1 MNNPIATTRLAR
13 SRIPGALVRSAALLA
28 AAACTSAALG
38 QVTILPATTPESS
51 ANPLAINNAGAV
63 VGFVSEPLMPF
74 GTLTTPAQWAGPA
87 LNLSLFAA
95 PPGAPSG
102 GFQISS
108 ANGLNDVGSAVGQ
121 VAWPIAGPG
130 GDFASHAVRWNNGV
144 PTDLGT
150 VPGFNLAGARA
161 INNAGEV
168 IGFGAGATTLAVR
181 WTPSGVLQ
189 SLELLA
195 ADHNE
200 SLAFG
205 INNSGRAV
213 GYSGF
218 LDGDLTTSRR
228 PVAWTGTTATDLTTP
243 AGFNLGS
250 ARSINDTGDVV
261 GSSIIFDENIFDYT
275 DVRATQWAG
284 GVPELLP
291 LLDGF
296 MFSAADHINASG
308 LIIGNMYSDTNSA
321 FYGFDGVP
329 VLWQDGQVIDL
340 RTLLAPSFA
349 EGITFHIT
357 DLNDAGQITGTAI
370 TPTGSV
376 GFVMTIPT
384 PSAAA
389 VLALGGLM
397 AARRRR
403 RGTC

>member
-1 MNNPIATTRLAR
+1 MGT
-13 SRIPGALVRSAALLA
+13 
-28 AAACTSAALG
+28 
-38 QVTILPATTPESS
+38 
-51 ANPLAINNAGAV
+51 V
-63 VGFVSEPLMPF
+63 VGFVSEPVPTGFLD
-74 GTLTTPAQWAGPA
+74 TPAQWAGPA
-87 LNLSLFAA
+87 LNLSLFAV

-130 GDFASHAVRWNNGV
+130 GEFAAHAVRWNNGV
-144 PTDLGT
+144 PTDLGA
-150 VPGFNLAGARA
+150 VPGFNFSTAQA

-168 IGFGAGATTLAVR
+168 IGFGAGATALAVR
-181 WTPSGVLQ
+181 WTPAGELQ
-189 SLELLA
+189 SLDRLA

-218 LDGDLTTSRR
+218 LDGDLMTSRR

-243 AGFNLGS
+243 VGFNLGS

-296 MFSAADHINASG
+296 TFSSADHINASG

-321 FYGFDGVP
+321 LYGFDGVP
-329 VLWQDGQVIDL
+329 VLWQNGQVIDL

-349 EGITFHIT
+349 AGTTFSIA
-357 DLNDAGQITGTAI
+357 DLNDAGQIIGTAL

-376 GFVMTIPT
+376 GFVTTIPT

-389 VLALGGLM
+389 VLALGGIM
-397 AARRRR
+397 AGGGRRHKR
-403 RGTC
+403 